1 MKYLKTKRRFT
12 HIAPQLK
19 DLKLVCIKD
28 SPPYI
33 TIGKTYQLIEYEN
46 SLGDLE
52 YYYVGDN
59 NEEINFH
66 YQTEKFITLE
76 QYREQQLDKLGIK

>member
-1 MKYLKTKRRFT
+1 MNLTKS
-12 HIAPQLK
+12 QLK

-66 YQTEKFITLE
+66 YQHGFLGSTEKFITLE

>member
-1 MKYLKTKRRFT
+1 MKYLKT
-12 HIAPQLK
+12 QLK

-59 NEEINFH
+59 NEEINFY
-66 YQTEKFITLE
+66 YQH
-76 QYREQQLDKLGIK
+76 GIATKILTFHKVFCMSYSKR